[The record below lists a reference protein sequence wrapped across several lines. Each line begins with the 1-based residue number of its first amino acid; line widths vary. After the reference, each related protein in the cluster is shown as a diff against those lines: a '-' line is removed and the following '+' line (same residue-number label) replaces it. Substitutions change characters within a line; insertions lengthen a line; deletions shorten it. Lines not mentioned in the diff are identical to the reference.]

1 MSISFNAGRP
11 AGDIVAS
18 WWEGLQQDNG
28 GRAQLRRCKSPEEVM
43 LEPAFHRL
51 LNRMRGLLESEGS
64 LPAEESYRRLAA
76 VAGLLSHVKTRN
88 DKPLAARMAESQ
100 GSRPR
105 FSSLRFRRLMKEPF
119 DDLYPSMIRVIR
131 QLDKTASLSDLANSV
146 FYWGDK
152 VRKEWALAYFPNVVE

>member
-1 MSISFNAGRP
+1 MSVSFNAGRP
-11 AGDIVAS
+11 AGDIVTG

-43 LEPAFHRL
+43 LEPAFYRL
-51 LNRMRGLLESEGS
+51 LNRMRTLLESDGDM
-64 LPAEESYRRLAA
+64 PQEESYRRLAA
-76 VAGLLSHVKTRN
+76 VAGLLAHVRVRDN
-88 DKPLAARMAESQ
+88 KPLAERMAEPK
-100 GSRPR
+100 GSHPR

-119 DDLYPSMIRVIR
+119 DDLYPAMIRVIR

-152 VRKEWALAYFPNVVE
+152 VRKDWALAYFPKVVE